1 MLEGKALSA
10 LHTLLVSTLG
20 EHDSPWL
27 CREQSPIWLSGSALQ
42 PVFQL
47 LLSRT
52 PRCTQIHLI
61 IPCLPWLLHQSH
73 SPRDDSAKCL
83 AQGHR
88 SVALLGWGCGCILL
102 SRTILL
108 RGKGDWHKSDATT
121 GYFFLEGK
129 RDVIKQLPVC
139 QAGQEILPWTSCPL
153 SICPRPDDRG
163 KSCCPG
169 LQCSRL

>member
-1 MLEGKALSA
+1 MSA

-42 PVFQL
+42 SVFQL

-52 PRCTQIHLI
+52 QRCTQIHLI
-61 IPCLPWLLHQSH
+61 IPCFPWLLHQSH
-73 SPRDDSAKCL
+73 SPKDDSAKCL

-102 SRTILL
+102 SPRILL
-108 RGKGDWHKSDATT
+108 RGKGEWHKSDATT
-121 GYFFLEGK
+121 GYFFLEGRRRCDK
-129 RDVIKQLPVC
+129 AVPCMPGRTRNP
-139 QAGQEILPWTSCPL
+139 PL
-153 SICPRPDDRG
+153 DFLSLEHLSQNR
-163 KSCCPG
+163 
-169 LQCSRL
+169 